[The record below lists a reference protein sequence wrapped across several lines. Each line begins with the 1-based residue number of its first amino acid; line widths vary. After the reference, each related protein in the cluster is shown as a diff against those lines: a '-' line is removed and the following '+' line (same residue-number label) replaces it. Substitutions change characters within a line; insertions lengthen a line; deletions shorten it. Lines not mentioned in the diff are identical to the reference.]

1 MTTTDVDGGNSS
13 DESVFLSFKYILNNI
28 LTHPWDNILG
38 QKVQATSSLFLNEL
52 LQGIWQSKLGLFV
65 HLHGEDGDPKG
76 ICEHDK
82 NSIQ

>member
-38 QKVQATSSLFLNEL
+38 QKVQATLKWTFSRHMT
-52 LQGIWQSKLGLFV
+52 K
-65 HLHGEDGDPKG
+65 
-76 ICEHDK
+76 
-82 NSIQ
+82 